1 MPQAQLATS
10 PTPAAA
16 LLRLLIL
23 CCLRLRGGYQPF
35 YGLHPDYGVLK
46 VNGDDLVGIRDQR
59 FRSAFRPD
67 NEHVIH
73 AGLDD
78 VLNRSYGLVV
88 SLRDNREANELE
100 AIVGTV
106 RQRDDVLFPDIEC
119 CATGDRF
126 RLCARANLIELDDK
140 SIHAAG
146 TGACNG
152 YRLLREEE
160 PATRFKPLR
169 KVRQDFYLKFTLDA
183 KRTADATYCYI
194 G

>member
-10 PTPAAA
+10 STPAAT
-16 LLRLLIL
+16 LLWLLIL
-23 CCLRLRGGYQPF
+23 CCLRLCGGYQPL

-46 VNGDDLVGIRDQR
+46 VNGDDLVRIRNQR
-59 FRSAFRPD
+59 FRPAFRPD
-67 NEHVIH
+67 NQHVIH

-78 VLNRSYGLVV
+78 VLNRTYGFVV
-88 SLRDNREANELE
+88 SLRDNGQADELE
-100 AIVGTV
+100 SVVSAV

-119 CATGDRF
+119 CAAGDRF
-126 RLCARANLIELDDK
+126 RLCAGADLIELDDQ
-140 SIHAAG
+140 SIHAAD
-146 TGACNG
+146 TGARNG

-169 KVRQDFYLKFTLDA
+169 KVRQDFYFKFAFDT
-183 KRTADATYCYI
+183 KRPADATYCYV